1 MSNDLE
7 QKFRR
12 LLNAYP
18 KQWRDRHGEVL
29 LRTLLDQAEAEGR
42 TKPTTSMRFSLITH
56 GFAERISLTVILG
69 TSMIALVLS
78 AVGMVLQLAES
89 VPSFLPGW
97 LGITLTIGLS
107 AWLTVVALSGLLRV
121 LGYIEHW
128 RSLLVN
134 ALALPALVLT
144 LFAALSW
151 GQGFDEAD
159 AGVELSGFSMAFGS
173 LFLAAFVFG
182 SLSSAILLDGLLA
195 NLMRNQGVRKIVAIA
210 GGVILA
216 LATGLFV
223 ISPFSISAS
232 AAIAMVAAMWA
243 KSRTGQQV
251 NPDTVSWPDQA
262 GSPQQEILP
271 SAPSAT
277 GVPVSVRV
285 LAGISAFVGAGA
297 IAFAV
302 SGSTWPGVTVDST
315 RALQLGMAAAAL
327 ASIPLVIACSRWW
340 GQKTRRFQWP
350 MRFLS
355 MALVV
360 FALGTLLGD
369 GSGSWASMIHLG
381 IGMVLSSVAVGWG
394 SSVLL
399 ERRKTRRAG
408 PNMSIAIGI
417 GFAFTLAFIWVSSMS
432 FVLPVVAVVVL
443 VWRNPRKAPQALY
456 VSGT

>member
-1 MSNDLE
+1 MD

-12 LLNAYP
+12 LLSACP
-18 KQWRDRHGEVL
+18 KQWRDQHGEVVL
-29 LRTLLDQAEAEGR
+29 GTLLDEAEAEGR
-42 TKPTTSMRFSLITH
+42 TKPTMSLRFSLITH
-56 GFAERISLTVILG
+56 GFAERISLKTIIGISL
-69 TSMIALVLS
+69 IALALS

-89 VPSFLPGW
+89 VPSFLPHW
-97 LGITLTIGLS
+97 LGIALTIGLS

-121 LGYIEHW
+121 LGYLEHW
-128 RSLLVN
+128 RSLLVS

-151 GQGFDEAD
+151 GKGLEEAD
-159 AGVELSGFSMAFGS
+159 AGVELSGFAAGFRA

-182 SLSSAILLDGLLA
+182 SLSSAIFLDGLMA
-195 NLMRNQGVRKIVAIA
+195 NLMRNQGARKIVAIA
-210 GGVILA
+210 GGAIFA

-232 AAIAMVAAMWA
+232 AAIAMAAAMWA
-243 KSRTGQQV
+243 KSRTGPQIHP
-251 NPDTVSWPDQA
+251 NIISGPDQKA
-262 GSPQQEILP
+262 EPQRDILP
-271 SAPSAT
+271 TAQPIT
-277 GVPVSVRV
+277 GVPLSARV
-285 LAGISAFVGAGA
+285 LAGISVFGGAGS

-302 SGSTWPGVTVDST
+302 SGSTWPGVTMDST

-327 ASIPLVIACSRWW
+327 ASIPLLVACSRWW
-340 GQKTRRFQWP
+340 GRRTRGFDWP

-355 MALVV
+355 MALIV
-360 FALGTLLGD
+360 FAVGTLLGD
-369 GSGSWASMIHLG
+369 GSGSWASMIHIG
-381 IGMVLSSVAVGWG
+381 ISMLLSSVAVGWG

-399 ERRKTRRAG
+399 DQRNSRRAV
-408 PNMSIAIGI
+408 PNVSIAIGI
-417 GFAFTLAFIWVSSMS
+417 GFAFTLASIWVNSMS